1 MGFMKH
7 RGMKLGAAAIVFAL
21 MACVFLLF
29 AIDGVPENPGNP
41 SDTSGLPPVAMYVVI
56 LFSLVG
62 VSSFLSCLGGV
73 GLIVMRYK
81 AYKLRLFIYA
91 LANLVFMLTAILG
104 VLVSGAYTYDTFLG
118 ILGLI
123 FYALTLVLLVLAAPK
138 KQESIIRL

>member
-1 MGFMKH
+1 
-7 RGMKLGAAAIVFAL
+7 
-21 MACVFLLF
+21 
-29 AIDGVPENPGNP
+29 
-41 SDTSGLPPVAMYVVI
+41 
-56 LFSLVG
+56 
-62 VSSFLSCLGGV
+62 
-73 GLIVMRYK
+73 MRYK